1 MERDRRVVIRI
12 QNRNE
17 ENLFDTRYDDLIF
30 LQRNSS
36 NFDLNETLSG
46 GNFFVERNNFFED
59 VKLIKVS
66 ASCQI
71 LNTIFRMIG

>member
-17 ENLFDTRYDDLIF
+17 ENLFDTRYDDIDI

-36 NFDLNETLSG
+36 NFDLNESLSG
-46 GNFFVERNNFFED
+46 VNFFVERNNFFED
-59 VKLIKVS
+59 VKLMKVS